1 VPAMERYRWQL
12 FRKPLSRR
20 NNGDFVSDN
29 ISDRQEDVNRK
40 LEQAYDDLIDIEKEQ
55 KRVEAELKV
64 LLTDRSRYSLLSE
77 ISDHLDQLYKQGGAS
92 LFWGEDL
99 DDEKMRQ
106 HSQRLRSQIA
116 NYDNK
121 VQELQALQSAGESEA
136 QSIAAR
142 VNILNE
148 ESAELQQVAEEV
160 KYEFVIERD
169 MTELPFRPMVM
180 PWQSGGEDEKRFRR
194 IVAICLLIGLL
205 LGYLIPLWDIPIPE
219 KVEPIKVPER
229 MAQLMLER
237 KPPPPPP
244 PPQPVKKTEE
254 ETPKDKH
261 PKKAVEPTTEK
272 ARVARKRAE
281 SAGLMAFK
289 KDFSE
294 LMNTGSVDKK
304 LGAKASISSLG
315 KTARHATRSLVTAE
329 AGSSSSGINT
339 ASLSRDVGG
348 AGTGMKGVA
357 FQRVES
363 AIGTD
368 CAGGDRPLS
377 SGPGPSRTDEEI
389 QIVFD
394 RNKAPLYRSYSRELR
409 NDPTLRGQVVLRL
422 TIEPDGSVSFC
433 EVERSDM
440 NAPALEQ
447 EIVNRVLTFDFGAKE
462 GITAITILYPID
474 FLPAG

>member
-1 VPAMERYRWQL
+1 
-12 FRKPLSRR
+12 
-20 NNGDFVSDN
+20 VSDN

-40 LEQAYDDLIDIEKEQ
+40 LEQAYDDLIDIENEQ
-55 KRVEAELKV
+55 KRVEAELKA
-64 LLTDRSRYSLLSE
+64 LLAERSRYSLLSE

-92 LFWGEDL
+92 LFWG
-99 DDEKMRQ
+99 DDFDAEKMRQ
-106 HSQRLRSQIA
+106 HTQRLRSQIA

-121 VQELQALQSAGESEA
+121 VQDLQSRQSAGESEA
-136 QSIAAR
+136 QSLAAR

-148 ESAELQQVAEEV
+148 ESAVLQEVAEEV
-160 KYEFVIERD
+160 QYEFVIERE
-169 MTELPFRPMVM
+169 MTQLPFRPMVM
-180 PWQSGGEDEKRFRR
+180 PWESEGEDERRFRR
-194 IVAICLLIGLL
+194 IVAICLLVGLL
-205 LGYLIPLWDIPIPE
+205 LGYLIPLWDIPIPD

-244 PPQPVKKTEE
+244 PPEPVKKTQE
-254 ETPKDKH
+254 ETPKEKH
-261 PKKAVEPTTEK
+261 PKKATAPTTEK

-281 SAGLMAFK
+281 RAGLMAFK

-294 LMNTGSVDKK
+294 LMNTGPTDKK

-329 AGSSSSGINT
+329 AGSSSGGINT

-368 CAGGDRPLS
+368 FAGDDQPLS
-377 SGPGPSRTDEEI
+377 GGPGPSRTDEEI

-394 RNKAPLYRSYSRELR
+394 RYKAVLYRIYNRELR
-409 NDPTLRGQVVLRL
+409 TNPTLQGKMVLRL
-422 TIEPDGSVSFC
+422 TIEPDGRVSAC
-433 EVERSDM
+433 KVDSSDM
-440 NAPALEQ
+440 HSPTLEKQ
-447 EIVNRVLTFDFGAKE
+447 IVARVLRFNFGPKE
-462 GITAITILYPID
+462 GVPAVTILYPID
-474 FLPAG
+474 FLPAS

>member
-1 VPAMERYRWQL
+1 
-12 FRKPLSRR
+12 
-20 NNGDFVSDN
+20 VSDN
-29 ISDRQEDVNRK
+29 ISDRQNDINRK
-40 LEQAYDDLIDIEKEQ
+40 LEQAYDDLIGVENEQ
-55 KRVEAELKV
+55 KRVEAELKA
-64 LLTDRSRYSLLSE
+64 LLTERSRYSLLSE

-92 LFWGEDL
+92 LFWGEDS
-99 DDEKMRQ
+99 DPEKMRQ
-106 HSQRLRSQIA
+106 HTQRLRTRIA

-121 VQELQALQSAGESEA
+121 VQELQSRQSTGESEA
-136 QSIAAR
+136 QSLAAR
-142 VNILNE
+142 VNVLNE
-148 ESAELQQVAEEV
+148 ESAVLQEVAEEV
-160 KYEFVIERD
+160 KYEFVIERE
-169 MTELPFRPMVM
+169 MTQLPFRPMVM
-180 PWQSGGEDEKRFRR
+180 PWQSEGEDDKRFRR
-194 IVAICLLIGLL
+194 IVAICLLVGLL
-205 LGYLIPLWDIPIPE
+205 LGYLIPLWNIPIPD
-219 KVEPIKVPER
+219 KVEQIKVPER

-244 PPQPVKKTEE
+244 PPQPVKKTQE
-254 ETPKDKH
+254 ETPNNKH
-261 PKKAVEPTTEK
+261 PKKATAPKTDK

-281 SAGLMAFK
+281 RAGLMAFK

-368 CAGGDRPLS
+368 FAGDDRPLS
-377 SGPGPSRTDEEI
+377 GGPGPSRTDEEI

-394 RNKAPLYRSYSRELR
+394 RYKAVLYRIYNRELR
-409 NDPTLRGQVVLRL
+409 TNPTLQGKMVLRL
-422 TIEPDGSVSFC
+422 TIEPDGSVSAC
-433 EVERSDM
+433 KIDSSDM
-440 NAPALEQ
+440 HSPVLEKQ
-447 EIVNRVLTFDFGAKE
+447 IVARVLRFNFGPKKGVPAV
-462 GITAITILYPID
+462 TILYPID
-474 FLPAG
+474 FLPAS